1 MLAIYRRIVALPY
14 NFMFF
19 TNFLPKENRFKNN
32 RAIGLLI
39 TLFLASCTYAP
50 KTTKIDNTYNARQ
63 MAVGM
68 GDQPTGA
75 MSSTIHEDEIPI
87 GSQVS
92 QPTEATGANGQT
104 PDTSTGMPLA
114 RLEQMRQQRISGVDS
129 GRNTAINRAVVEEYI
144 TIGSTKA
151 DVARIQG
158 TPRRVDNSFIT
169 IDIETWWYGGYDR
182 IEFKNGRVNE
192 WNNSSGFLKV
202 KMY

>member
-1 MLAIYRRIVALPY
+1 
-14 NFMFF
+14 MFF
-19 TNFLPKENRFKNN
+19 NNLLTKENRFKNN
-32 RAIGLLI
+32 LAIGLFI

-75 MSSTIHEDEIPI
+75 MSSTIHEDESPSIN
-87 GSQVS
+87 QAS
-92 QPTEATGANGQT
+92 QPTQTTGANNQA
-104 PDTSTGMPLA
+104 SNGMPLA
-114 RLEQMRQQRISGVDS
+114 RLEQMRQQQISGVDNS
-129 GRNTAINRAVVEEYI
+129 PKVATSNAPAPDYI
-144 TIGSTKA
+144 TIGSSKA

-158 TPRRVDNSFIT
+158 TPRRVDNSFNT
-169 IDIETWWYGGYDR
+169 IGIEIWGYGGYDR

-202 KMY
+202 KM